1 MTAIVAVKLLQ
12 IRACFQPGSPLEEGF
27 DVHLIV
33 ITGVGVVGFE
43 VVVELFAICLQPASV
58 GGHAGDFCDPICN
71 FEICEN
77 ARLLFVNLVLAL
89 RAVRFMED
97 GYIWSSLDWIRKRQR
112 PSPKNVSRVSQSHQP
127 SVPINPSLNQS
138 TSTVSANS
146 R

>member
-97 GYIWSSLDWIRKRQR
+97 GYIWSGFERRR

>member
-1 MTAIVAVKLLQ
+1 VTAIVAVKLLQ

>member
-1 MTAIVAVKLLQ
+1 VTAIVAVKLLQ

-97 GYIWSSLDWIRKRQR
+97 GL
-112 PSPKNVSRVSQSHQP
+112 
-127 SVPINPSLNQS
+127 
-138 TSTVSANS
+138 
-146 R
+146 